1 MTFNL
6 VRASIFLLVLSILTA
21 CSNGNDRATAPESV
35 TSTPDQVTGIV
46 QGHLTLADGQP
57 IERSTFDCITLTN
70 VGKRA
75 PVATYTG
82 TDGSYTCGGNPG
94 VYSLTVYRSE
104 GNWSTTLDVL
114 AGQTITKDFVIK

>member
-1 MTFNL
+1 MTFNR
-6 VRASIFLLVLSILTA
+6 VRASIFLFVLSILTA

-57 IERSTFDCITLTN
+57 IERSTFDCASPSN
-70 VGKRA
+70 VGRRGA
-75 PVATYTG
+75 YSLNTG
-82 TDGSYTCGGNPG
+82 TDGRYICAGNPG
-94 VYSLTVYRSE
+94 VYTLTVYRPE